1 METFMNLS
9 SRPRRP
15 SNSRPAPSDEGSFTV
30 SNLDEPSPSVGE
42 QPIFSVI
49 GADIVVTGNIEAS
62 VDLHID
68 GRVEGDVRCK
78 TLILGEASTI
88 MGNVFADRVRA
99 AGVVTGSIET
109 NDLAIEASA
118 RVSGDVLYERIRVTN
133 GAQIDGSLKCKSGA
147 AALKTRHSKA
157 TEA

>member
-1 METFMNLS
+1 MNLS

-15 SNSRPAPSDEGSFTV
+15 STSRPAASDEGSFTV
-30 SNLDEPSPSVGE
+30 SNLNEPAPPAPVAE
-42 QPIFSVI
+42 QGSFSVI

-88 MGNVFADRVRA
+88 IGNVSADRVRA
-99 AGVVTGSIET
+99 AGTVTGSIET

-118 RVSGDVLYERIRVTN
+118 HVSGDVLYERIRVTN

-147 AALKTRHSKA
+147 AALKTRRGKA
-157 TEA
+157 GEA

>member
-1 METFMNLS
+1 MEILMNLS

-15 SNSRPAPSDEGSFTV
+15 ANSRPVASDEGSFTV
-30 SNLDEPSPSVGE
+30 SNLQEPTPPAAEPV
-42 QPIFSVI
+42 FSVI

-88 MGNVFADRVRA
+88 MGNVSADRVRA
-99 AGVVTGSIET
+99 AGVVTGSIDT

-118 RVSGDVLYERIRVTN
+118 RVSGDVLYERIKVTN
-133 GAQIDGSLKCKSGA
+133 GAQIDGSLKCKSGV
-147 AALKTRHSKA
+147 AALKTRRGKA
-157 TEA
+157 GEA

>member
-1 METFMNLS
+1 MNLS

-15 SNSRPAPSDEGSFTV
+15 ANSRPVATGEGSFTV
-30 SNLDEPSPSVGE
+30 SNLQEPTPPAE
-42 QPIFSVI
+42 QPVFSVI

-88 MGNVFADRVRA
+88 TGNVSADRVRA
-99 AGVVTGSIET
+99 AGAVTGSIET

-118 RVSGDVLYERIRVTN
+118 RVSGDVLYERIKVTN
-133 GAQIDGSLKCKSGA
+133 GAQIDGSLKCKSGV
-147 AALKTRHSKA
+147 AALKTRRGK
-157 TEA
+157 TGEA

>member
-1 METFMNLS
+1 MNLS

-15 SNSRPAPSDEGSFTV
+15 SNSRPAASDEGSFTV
-30 SNLDEPSPSVGE
+30 SNLHEPTPVAE

-88 MGNVFADRVRA
+88 MGNVSADRVRA
-99 AGVVTGSIET
+99 AGAVTGSIET

-118 RVSGDVLYERIRVTN
+118 RVSGDLLYERIRVTN

-147 AALKTRHSKA
+147 AALKTRRGKA
-157 TEA
+157 GKA

>member
-1 METFMNLS
+1 MNLS

-15 SNSRPAPSDEGSFTV
+15 ASSRPVATDDGSFTV
-30 SNLDEPSPSVGE
+30 SNLQEPTPPAAE
-42 QPIFSVI
+42 QPVFSVI

-88 MGNVFADRVRA
+88 VGNVSADRVRA
-99 AGVVTGSIET
+99 AGTVTGSIET
-109 NDLAIEASA
+109 NDLDIEASA
-118 RVSGDVLYERIRVTN
+118 RVSGDMLYERIRVTN
-133 GAQIDGSLKCKSGA
+133 GAQIDGNLKCKSGA
-147 AALKTRHSKA
+147 AAHRTRRGKA
-157 TEA
+157 GEA

>member
-1 METFMNLS
+1 MNLS

-15 SNSRPAPSDEGSFTV
+15 STSRPVASEEGSFTV
-30 SNLDEPSPSVGE
+30 SNLNEPTPPASEQSV
-42 QPIFSVI
+42 FSVI

-88 MGNVFADRVRA
+88 MGNVSADRVRA
-99 AGVVTGSIET
+99 AGAVTGSIDT

-118 RVSGDVLYERIRVTN
+118 RVSGDVLYERIKVTN

-147 AALKTRHSKA
+147 AALKTRRGKA
-157 TEA
+157 GEA

>member
-1 METFMNLS
+1 MNLS

-15 SNSRPAPSDEGSFTV
+15 ASSRPVATDDGSFTV
-30 SNLDEPSPSVGE
+30 SNLNEPTPPVAE
-42 QPIFSVI
+42 QAVFSVI

-68 GRVEGDVRCK
+68 GRVVGDVRCK

-88 MGNVFADRVRA
+88 MGNVSADRVRA
-99 AGVVTGSIET
+99 AGAVTGSIDT

-147 AALKTRHSKA
+147 AALKTRRGKA
-157 TEA
+157 GDA